1 MSRLLLCLPVSKT
14 TKELVLR
21 WKEENPV
28 DISNEVKMPQF
39 EIFKVVPAKCQE
51 TFHIG
56 KPFPH
61 LTAMHL
67 LRSASHFSV
76 VVI

>member
-56 KPFPH
+56 KGIPH
-61 LTAMHL
+61 LTTMHL
-67 LRSASHFSV
+67 LSSASHFSV